1 MERFDLGRLRSGS
14 RDSFALPVM
23 HLPDGNDLWL
33 PVLAAAGQ
41 ADGPTL
47 AVLAGVHG
55 DEYEGVRA
63 IPQIFR
69 ALDLAQLRGRLIMV
83 PVCNIPAYRTA
94 TRSSPIDGLNLARV
108 FPGDAR
114 GTVTQRIA
122 HALTEQVIAPANQ
135 LIDLHSAG
143 VAYSMPTLVGYP
155 YADTPHGQASRA
167 AALAFGCDVV
177 WAHPPDPSA
186 GGRTISAAE
195 AVGIPWIY
203 PEAARGGRTLPQ
215 DVECYR
221 SGVLNVMRHL
231 GMLPGQPITQPLRC
245 HLLGAGNTDA

>member
-1 MERFDLGRLRSGS
+1 MERFDLALLRPGS

-23 HLPDGNDLWL
+23 RLPDGNDLWL

-55 DEYEGVRA
+55 DEYEGIRA

-69 ALDLAQLRGRLIMV
+69 ALDLVQLRGRLIMV

-108 FPGDAR
+108 FPGDVR

-122 HALTEQVIAPANQ
+122 HTEITCQRC
-135 LIDLHSAG
+135 S
-143 VAYSMPTLVGYP
+143 
-155 YADTPHGQASRA
+155 SR
-167 AALAFGCDVV
+167 
-177 WAHPPDPSA
+177 A
-186 GGRTISAAE
+186 GGRI
-195 AVGIPWIY
+195 
-203 PEAARGGRTLPQ
+203 L
-215 DVECYR
+215 
-221 SGVLNVMRHL
+221 
-231 GMLPGQPITQPLRC
+231 
-245 HLLGAGNTDA
+245 TDADGRAEHARVQVRPSALRLERKDVHLAGPVRFQDRFP